1 MAKRRPA
8 GDGMVRK
15 REDGRW
21 EGRIVIGHKEN
32 GEPLFRH
39 VYAKTQKALLDKLHQ
54 NIECYRDVELTE
66 DSRMTLG
73 QWLDRWL
80 TEYKA
85 GTVRPGT
92 LEGYRRYI
100 EYYIKPQLGD
110 KQISLL
116 SQQDIQ
122 RMYRRLKTEGRIR
135 EHPEMGHQ
143 LSDSMVRHIH
153 STLHAALKDA
163 VLAHVIPRNPTEGTT
178 APKPNYK
185 PKRILTRAELDAFRA
200 VVEQDEVWRD
210 FFQTELMTGLHR
222 GEICS
227 LQWSDFDGDTGT
239 LKVCRTLHSQRKGEY
254 TIGETKTNQGM
265 RTIILPHSVTEILRR
280 RKSDAISQWIFPDPV
295 KPEDPVD
302 PNAAYR
308 HMKTLLQRAGLP
320 SIRFHDLRHTFA
332 THALTSGMDAK
343 TLSGILGH
351 TNASFTL
358 DIYTHITDDM
368 QRTAAANIDRGIG
381 KAAPQEDAS
390 EPGQETALAQA
401 EKPRMTDF
409 KPYTGRKRRSGT
421 GCVTE
426 INDHLFE
433 GRYSPKWPDGKKHAR
448 NVYAH
453 TREECEEKLKVLII
467 EMKTELAELKKQKAK
482 ETLQPQA
489 PEGKKGRKKSK
500 KAKKDK

>member
-8 GDGMVRK
+8 GDGMVR
-15 REDGRW
+15 RRDDGRW
-21 EGRIVIGHKEN
+21 EGRIVIGHREN

-122 RMYRRLKTEGRIR
+122 RMYRRLKTEGRIH

-163 VLAHVIPRNPTEGTT
+163 VQAHVIPRNPTEGTT

-185 PKRILTRAELDAFRA
+185 PKRILTRAELDAFLT
-200 VVEQDEVWRD
+200 VVEQDDVWRY
-210 FFQTELMTGLHR
+210 FFQTELMTGLRR
-222 GEICS
+222 GEICG
-227 LQWSDFDGDTGT
+227 LQWSDFDGNTGT

-254 TIGETKTNQGM
+254 TTGETKTNQGM

-280 RKSDAISQWIFPDPV
+280 RKADAISQWIFPDPV

-320 SIRFHDLRHTFA
+320 SIRFHDLRHPYVKHMTKIFSWR
-332 THALTSGMDAK
+332 LMDSQAQAYPDARRKTRGACQLHRGGQSRSPVRPLCNRKRFSCLPPQAK
-343 TLSGILGH
+343 MSWILYAISMRLSGYTSTRSISSS
-351 TNASFTL
+351 ASSVVSVSASKITL
-358 DIYTHITDDM
+358 DASL
-368 QRTAAANIDRGIG
+368 RLSCRACSSCFCFACANTAA
-381 KAAPQEDAS
+381 
-390 EPGQETALAQA
+390 
-401 EKPRMTDF
+401 
-409 KPYTGRKRRSGT
+409 
-421 GCVTE
+421 
-426 INDHLFE
+426 
-433 GRYSPKWPDGKKHAR
+433 
-448 NVYAH
+448 
-453 TREECEEKLKVLII
+453 
-467 EMKTELAELKKQKAK
+467 
-482 ETLQPQA
+482 
-489 PEGKKGRKKSK
+489 
-500 KAKKDK
+500 